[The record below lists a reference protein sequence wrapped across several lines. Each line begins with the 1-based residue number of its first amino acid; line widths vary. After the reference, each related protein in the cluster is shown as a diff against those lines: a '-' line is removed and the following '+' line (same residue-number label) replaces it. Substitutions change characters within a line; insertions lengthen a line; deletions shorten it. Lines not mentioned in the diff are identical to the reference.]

1 MEEALEKGSWSVM
14 GCCFNLKKWD
24 VKQAVQDISFL
35 KVSFW
40 IHVHKLPLE
49 MLTRTNA
56 KRIGRVLGDLE
67 KVEDPEWKSG
77 VGRCFLRMKMAID
90 VEKPLVAGFWVPR
103 ENGKVWAEVKYEK
116 MADFCFECGR
126 LGHVMKNCKYG
137 DEGIDR
143 GSKEKVWDIDEGC
156 IVKGER
162 EGEYRSKSVKTKR
175 RVEMRNGKEGGGV
188 GGTKVEEEE
197 KDGKKRKE

>member
-1 MEEALEKGSWSVM
+1 MKAIKEIRANMYTVSFVNRQSMEEALEKGPWSMM

-40 IHVHKLPLE
+40 IQVHKLPLE
-49 MLTRTNA
+49 MLTRTNTE
-56 KRIGRVLGDLE
+56 RIGRVLGDLE

-77 VGRCFLRMKMAID
+77 MGRCFLRMKMAID

-116 MADFCFECGR
+116 VADFCFECGR
-126 LGHVMKNCKYG
+126 LGHVMKNCEYG

-143 GSKEKVWDIDEGC
+143 GE
-156 IVKGER
+156 
-162 EGEYRSKSVKTKR
+162 
-175 RVEMRNGKEGGGV
+175 
-188 GGTKVEEEE
+188 
-197 KDGKKRKE
+197 GKKRYGLWMKVAPLREE